1 MVEVPTGLAIFL
13 SIMGVGGWLLFAIS
27 VGLYMGEKRSVET
40 LENVARYGKPHEPER
55 AQTYQ
60 RPEPEEEV
68 VQEIEEQAIDSLA
81 EDLKAR
87 AKRLDKNITDQ
98 QAREEAERLLRQ
110 GFAKAG
116 GATRT

>member
-40 LENVARYGKPHEPER
+40 LENVARYNQPHEPER
-55 AQTYQ
+55 AETYQ

-68 VQEIEEQAIDSLA
+68 LQDIEERAVDSLS
-81 EDLKAR
+81 EDIKAR
-87 AKRLDKNITDQ
+87 AKRLGKNITDE
-98 QAREEAERLLRQ
+98 QAREEAERLLRE
-110 GFAKAG
+110 GLEKAG
-116 GATRT
+116 GSTRT